1 MQTHK
6 GQTTVFKGALLSIAM
21 RWTDRLVGLLSTLIL
36 ARLLAPEDF
45 GIIAM
50 ASLVIGL
57 LNVLLDLGVNVA
69 LIQNRDA
76 TQDHYDT
83 AWTLR
88 LLQSGITA
96 GLIFFGAPL
105 AGDYF
110 SDDRVVPVMQV
121 LSTSIVIAGLEN
133 IGTIQFQKHMQ
144 FGLDFRFMFY
154 KRITGFVAT
163 MIAAYLMQTY
173 WALVVGTLAGR
184 VIGTLISYRM
194 HAMRPRL
201 SFVKFREIFA
211 ISQWMLVRSA
221 GQYLDGSLHKILV
234 GRRADSAVLGG
245 YTLASEISAM
255 PSTELLAPI
264 NRALYPAFVA
274 ARENLSELKRLFM
287 LTQGIQTLIGIPAGV
302 GLAMVAEEAVALLL
316 GTKWLPAVPFV
327 QALALVGALS
337 AISTSGGYVLLTLGR
352 ISQVALLSWLQIGF
366 FLIGSFLLFP
376 QADAQMLAT
385 IRLSTVG
392 AGLALTL
399 WLLKGALTNLTL
411 RDIFSTI
418 SRPVLAAVTMAGT
431 LYLADQQI
439 DLSPPLMLAV
449 KVPLGALSYAV
460 AILIMWTMARRPS
473 GAEAYVLEKL
483 AAFLK
488 KRRKDELKK

>member
-1 MQTHK
+1 MPQFR
-6 GQTTVFKGALLSIAM
+6 GQTTIFKGALLSVAM
-21 RWTDRLVGLLSTLIL
+21 RWTDRLIGLISTLIL

-57 LNVLLDLGVNVA
+57 LGVLLDLGVNVA
-69 LIQNRDA
+69 LIQNPQA
-76 TQDHYDT
+76 TQAHYDT

-88 LLQSGITA
+88 LIQSGITSA
-96 GLIFFGAPL
+96 LIFLGAPL

-110 SDDRVVPVMQV
+110 GDARVVPVMQA
-121 LSTSIVIAGLEN
+121 LSASIVIAGLEN

-184 VIGTLISYRM
+184 LIGTLISYRM
-194 HAMRPRL
+194 HSMRPHL
-201 SFVKFREIFA
+201 SFVKFHEIFA
-211 ISQWMLVRSA
+211 ISQWMLVSSS

-302 GLAMVAEEAVALLL
+302 GLAMVAEEAVAVLL

-352 ISQVALLSWLQIGF
+352 ISQVALLSWVQIGF
-366 FLIGSFLLFP
+366 FLVGSFLLFP

-392 AGLALTL
+392 GGLALTL

-418 SRPVLAAVTMAGT
+418 SRPVLAAVTMAGA
-431 LYLADQQI
+431 LYLVDQHLTFHVLPMLTI
-439 DLSPPLMLAV
+439 KILLGSTSYTLMVLLLWILA
-449 KVPLGALSYAV
+449 G
-460 AILIMWTMARRPS
+460 RPI
-473 GAEAYVLEKL
+473 GAEAYALTKATKL
-483 AAFLK
+483 I
-488 KRRKDELKK
+488 KRRNPA